1 LNPFSRLLALVPEHR
16 RGLVRRMLIIAGAG
30 IAGLV
35 LLLTTA
41 AVLIYPTLPDLS
53 ELTDY
58 RPKQPLR
65 VYTADGVQ
73 IGEFGAE
80 RRRYLPLDQIPK
92 SMQDALLA
100 IEDTQFYEHGGL
112 SYTGIARAAL
122 SNLFSARSQGAST
135 ITQQLA
141 RDFYLTKKKLYSR
154 KFIEM
159 LLTLKMERALSKQ
172 QILEIYMNQIY
183 LGQRAYGFEAA
194 ARVYFGKSLQE
205 LSIAETAMLAGLP
218 QNPIY
223 ANPANNPMRAERRQ
237 RVVLERMHELG
248 LIDAAQLET
257 AKVEKLHIRSA
268 QDPRLHAEFV
278 AEMVRQQIHAQYGD
292 EAYTLGLQVFTT
304 LESAEQAA
312 AYRGLRRSLMEHER
326 RKPYRGPEGR
336 IELPRNEVDRDA
348 AIAKALA
355 EHPDN
360 DDLRAAVVT
369 EASPTK
375 VLATLQSGEDISIAG
390 DGLRAAASA
399 LNPKAKAELR
409 LTPGAIIR
417 VLRGAPSKADPK
429 GAWAITQS
437 PEAEG
442 ALVALEPG
450 SGRVRALVGG
460 FDFAKN
466 QFNHATQAWRQPGS
480 SFKPF
485 VYSAA
490 LEQGITPAT
499 VVDDAPI
506 VIGDWTPKNSD
517 GQFDGP
523 MSVRQALA
531 KSKNMVTIRV
541 LQQLGPGPV
550 RDWAARFG
558 LEAEKQPDNLTLAL
572 GAGAVTPMQM
582 ASAYAVFANGGYLL
596 KPTVIAKVVDA
607 KGQVLFEAPA
617 DSPSEDKRAIS
628 ARNAFVMSSLLQEVT
643 RSGTAARAG
652 AALRRGD
659 IYGKT
664 GTTNDAVDAWF
675 AGFHPTLAA
684 VVWMGYD
691 QPRSLGERES
701 GGGLALPAWVELMA
715 EALKGVPVR
724 ELTPVEGVVHQDG
737 DWRFEEFA
745 GSAGVSAISDAEA
758 AASAPAGAS
767 SPPLPGWPG
776 LPGAGSAPRP

>member
-1 LNPFSRLLALVPEHR
+1 MNLFSRLLARVPEHR
-16 RGLVRRMLIIAGAG
+16 RGMVRRLLIIAGAG
-30 IAGLV
+30 VAGLV
-35 LLLTTA
+35 LLLATA

-159 LLTLKMERALSKQ
+159 LLTLKMERTLSKQ

-194 ARVYFGKSLQE
+194 ARVYFGKSLQA

-223 ANPANNPMRAERRQ
+223 ANPVNNPTRAARRQ
-237 RVVLERMHELG
+237 RVVLQRMHEVG
-248 LIDAAQLET
+248 LIDAAQLEA
-257 AKVEKLHIRSA
+257 AKAEKLHIRSA

-304 LESAEQAA
+304 LESGEQAA

-336 IELPRNEVDRDA
+336 ITLPANELDRDA
-348 AIAKALA
+348 AIAKALS

-375 VLATLQSGEDISIAG
+375 VLASLQSGEDISISG

-399 LNPKAKAELR
+399 LSPKAKAELR
-409 LTPGAIIR
+409 LAPGAIIR

-429 GAWAITQS
+429 GTWVITQL
-437 PEAEG
+437 PEAAG

-499 VVDDAPI
+499 VVEDAPI

-523 MSVRQALA
+523 MSVRQGLA

-550 RDWAARFG
+550 REWAARFG
-558 LEAEKQPDNLTLAL
+558 LDAEKQPDNLTLAL

-582 ASAYAVFANGGYLL
+582 ASAYAVFANGGHLL
-596 KPTVIAKVVDA
+596 KASLIAKVVDA
-607 KGQVLFEAPA
+607 KGQLLYEATTE
-617 DSPSEDKRAIS
+617 SPTEENRVIS
-628 ARNAFVMSSLLQEVT
+628 SRNAFVTSSLLQEVT
-643 RSGTAARAG
+643 RSGTAARASV
-652 AALRRGD
+652 ALRRGD

-675 AGFHPTLAA
+675 AGFHPTLVA

-724 ELTPVEGVVHQDG
+724 ELPPTDGVLPQAG
-737 DWRFEEFA
+737 DWVFEEYA
-745 GSAGVSAISDAEA
+745 GEAAIQVLSPPGQPGA
-758 AASAPAGAS
+758 AAS
-767 SPPLPGWPG
+767 SP
-776 LPGAGSAPRP
+776 